1 MNVYFTFLN
10 NNYILT
16 KTFSLKI
23 KKLFIRI
30 SLFKFKNYP
39 IRLDCFKEKQKDK
52 QINRDNKINIMHML
66 YICIN
71 FNFSLKSELF
81 FNCLNFSIKNFSIK
95 KLIQILL

>member
-16 KTFSLKI
+16 KTFSLK
-23 KKLFIRI
+23 K
-30 SLFKFKNYP
+30 KNYLFAFHYLNSKT
-39 IRLDCFKEKQKDK
+39 ILLLDCFKEKQKDK